1 MPFSF
6 PDFVCDRK
14 QVIGVL
20 CKDKQATIV
29 IRKSH
34 ITAFDDKIPE
44 ARRVQ
49 CRGIASVEPLR
60 ARRPRSVA
68 ENWQTNLPQLWSV
81 AMRAPDNDSSETAV
95 FSFKSGQITDAA
107 FVQTAAIIDY

>member
-1 MPFSF
+1 
-6 PDFVCDRK
+6 VCHRK
-14 QVIGVL
+14 QAIDVL

-29 IRKSH
+29 ICKSH

-60 ARRPRSVA
+60 AGRPHPVA
-68 ENWQTNLPQLWSV
+68 ENWQTNLRQLRCV
-81 AMRAPDNDSSETAV
+81 AMRAPDNDSSEMAV
-95 FSFKSGQITDAA
+95 FSFQRG
-107 FVQTAAIIDY
+107 